1 MKLKGLMIA
10 SGLLLCLAQDVLA
23 DSTFILATGFRGKD

>member
-10 SGLLLCLAQDVLA
+10 SGLLLCGLAVVEQGRD
-23 DSTFILATGFRGKD
+23 